1 MLPQAGT
8 ISAETSNTATRMP
21 SKTYKLDTNI
31 GRVRGHTDA
40 LAAMEQAVYKILATE
55 RFWYRIYT
63 PNYGVE
69 LDGLVGEHRAY
80 VKGDV
85 SRRLS
90 EALTADDRIT
100 GISAVSVVFE
110 REHMAVSF
118 VVHTIYGNVL
128 VERRVPLG

>member
-8 ISAETSNTATRMP
+8 LSANTSYTAERMP

-31 GRVRGHTDA
+31 GRIRGHTDA
-40 LAAMEQAVYKILATE
+40 LAAMEQTVYKILATE

-69 LDGLVGEHRAY
+69 LDGLVGERRAY
-80 VKGDV
+80 VKGDIA
-85 SRRLS
+85 RRLQ
-90 EALTADDRIT
+90 EALTTDDRIT
-100 GISAVSVVFE
+100 GISALSVEFE

-118 VVHTIYGNVL
+118 VVHTLHGNVT